1 MENTHRRYS
10 RRSLLAKQRA
20 MELLM
25 EAVSDDR
32 ATDVPDNGLARNK
45 KSIKYKSYKHSP
57 KAKLHLKKFKLKVT

>member
-32 ATDVPDNGLARNK
+32 ATDVPDNG
-45 KSIKYKSYKHSP
+45 
-57 KAKLHLKKFKLKVT
+57 